1 MGTSNVRT
9 SKEPRTAS
17 GVLLSW
23 HLSLALEHACSAAE
37 IAATIHHGTA
47 YSGICRAA
55 MALLALAT
63 DPHAA
68 QDYDDQTTA
77 DEALRSILGSLLT
90 GLPVARAENPESR
103 AENIPAPL
111 NPPQIAKQ
119 VEKELAPI
127 HPLLS
132 QCTFDAIAPEVPR
145 DVS

>member
-1 MGTSNVRT
+1 MGTSNIRT

-37 IAATIHHGTA
+37 IAATLHHGTA
-47 YSGICRAA
+47 YSGIVRAA

-63 DPHAA
+63 DPHAS

-90 GLPVARAENPESR
+90 GLPVARAEDPETR

-111 NPPQIAKQ
+111 NAPQIAKQ
-119 VEKELAPI
+119 VAKETAAM
-127 HPLLS
+127 HPLLH
-132 QCTFDAIAPEVPR
+132 QITFEAIAPEVPR
-145 DVS
+145 DDS